1 MNSSKIHINTSSPIG
16 TKKGQT
22 ETIEQIEDY
31 TLQPEQPDLETA
43 RTAEEKAKEWFKQEG
58 FEVKDVS
65 KDNLGYDLEINKNYE
80 VYFVE
85 VKGCKR
91 QHDVVLTKN
100 EWEVAKEK
108 KEQYWL
114 FIYVCDEDTVYIIKN
129 PTNKLEP
136 YKYMIKSDEWINKA
150 DDKIRFYIEAK
161 EG

>member
-1 MNSSKIHINTSSPIG
+1 M
-16 TKKGQT
+16 TK
-22 ETIEQIEDY
+22 
-31 TLQPEQPDLETA
+31 A
-43 RTAEEKAKEWFKQEG
+43 REYFEQEG

-65 KDNLGYDLEINKNYE
+65 KDNLGYDLEINRNYE

-114 FIYVCDEDTVYIIKN
+114 FIYVCDEDTAYIIKN

-150 DDKIRFYIEAK
+150 DDKIRFYTKAK